1 MVDPVLLGNLVDG
14 MILVASIGRS
24 KRVTARHAGEV
35 VESSRLH
42 MLSLVVNQAG
52 AIAAYHGDHDP
63 MQLRARRARA
73 SRRS

>member
-1 MVDPVLLGNLVDG
+1 MVDHVLLGNLVDE

-24 KRVTARHAGEV
+24 QRVALRHAGEV
-35 VESSRLH
+35 LESSRLH
-42 MLSLVVNQAG
+42 VLSLVVNPTG
-52 AIAAYHGDHDP
+52 ATAAYHGDHDP